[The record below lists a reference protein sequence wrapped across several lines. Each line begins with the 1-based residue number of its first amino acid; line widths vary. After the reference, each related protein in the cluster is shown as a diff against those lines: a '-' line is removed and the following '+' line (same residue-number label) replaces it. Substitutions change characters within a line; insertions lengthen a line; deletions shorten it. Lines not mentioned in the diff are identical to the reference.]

1 MSKQKDVGKISSTRK
16 SSTIASKSSTSVRD
30 GSTERKRAEKVE
42 IPIKKKII
50 SSSLTNVRKK
60 LSESDKPNKS
70 ASEPMTSSSSP
81 EKPVDMKLLSSKK
94 RNKPEVPVTPKSSR
108 VSKTQFFPSKNM
120 YSHALSLKSS
130 PISKI
135 SDKTSN
141 KSKQGDS
148 FASGKTNSVKKISSS
163 YELPTRNSTRIV
175 TKKSETENKLLSSK
189 KSKPTEEISFKR
201 STSSLKHVTSEMK
214 SKIETGPNSLE
225 SNNSV
230 YTSPDSSILSERP
243 RTATLKRGSIVN
255 TNIVGPEAPMM
266 KKIVDGQSIR
276 SKMPSS
282 SLAILDDNEVKAD
295 SKPSPKSE
303 TSENDNYE
311 EDFESYESDFE
322 QYSSSSSTNLDNITG
337 ETSSITTNS
346 DSDTD
351 APVTST
357 PKKIISIG
365 SEEERKLDSGHYDMS
380 DYNHKHMLDN
390 IKEFVEKENSTLV
403 VMNNPASLSD
413 EGFEDQKSLQLIN
426 FLDAKRKHEYRKSI
440 EMKQK
445 RGKEILS
452 MIRLH
457 SFTFTLFDLPPV
469 PYDVFIKNYGAS
481 NTVQSASQTG
491 EDNVEEEIQTE
502 KIITCTKWTQ
512 IPICFNNG
520 DPDDPNYWSNYK
532 QDYLGVG
539 GDEESIEK
547 IIQKQLFDD
556 NALNKFLKSAGD
568 LIIRIQEEARM
579 KSTGNIMKNQK
590 PIPFS
595 DGHILFN
602 TSDSIFDGT
611 TIKCVSFSCDT
622 NNKVMTVHLK
632 RSEVLAK
639 GSVLAIWNIC
649 NSEEPE
655 MVYISH
661 GTITCCT
668 FGKEEFGLVFAGLED
683 GTLSIWDTN
692 RNTQKLCFSNNVP
705 VHSTDIGFGHQC
717 KIVALHPVRND
728 SKEYFLERSLTNEF
742 PSDELNRITENSS
755 PHIGELQCTD
765 FVVNSI
771 NPNFA
776 FISTNYGF
784 IVHHLVKGGRAIV
797 KKFLSETI
805 SKANCMD
812 TCPFT
817 PDYFLAG
824 YENGNIHLYSRMIE
838 TPIMVLSDK
847 KSRIHECSIELL
859 QWSKNKPFLIYTKD
873 KRNTIHIWDL
883 SESDMVPIY
892 SIPIGKE
899 ITCMTLSPSTKRS
912 EIEKSYMMIGTKD
925 GSLFLHL
932 LNEEHGQQS
941 KQIYEEHVR
950 TFLNYVNRL

>member
-30 GSTERKRAEKVE
+30 GSTERKRADKVE

-50 SSSLTNVRKK
+50 SSSSTNVRKK

-120 YSHALSLKSS
+120 YSHALSSKSS

-189 KSKPTEEISFKR
+189 KSKPTGEISFKR

-266 KKIVDGQSIR
+266 KKIVEGQSIR

-282 SLAILDDNEVKAD
+282 SLASLDDNEVKAD

-380 DYNHKHMLDN
+380 DYKHKHMLDN

-452 MIRLH
+452 MIRLD

-602 TSDSIFDGT
+602 TSDIIFDGT

-728 SKEYFLERSLTNEF
+728 SKEYFLERSLTNEIC
-742 PSDELNRITENSS
+742 SLDENGEIILWTVIVKNDDISSELSHNVFLVMNSTVS
-755 PHIGELQCTD
+755 LKTVHPNLVELQCTD
-765 FVVNSI
+765 FVINSI

-797 KKFLSETI
+797 KKFLSG
-805 SKANCMD
+805 A
-812 TCPFT
+812 
-817 PDYFLAG
+817 
-824 YENGNIHLYSRMIE
+824 
-838 TPIMVLSDK
+838 LSDVNSAYIDHNHEGDMDDNTSMSSRAS
-847 KSRIHECSIELL
+847 SRIFDSDAMMSLDSLSALYDSEYDNC
-859 QWSKNKPFLIYTKD
+859 YRTD
-873 KRNTIHIWDL
+873 DDL
-883 SESDMVPIY
+883 NAVPDLERLNYFSVPANDVHLANIRSMSES
-892 SIPIGKE
+892 
-899 ITCMTLSPSTKRS
+899 ITRNFGQPRS
-912 EIEKSYMMIGTKD
+912 ETDPESD
-925 GSLFLHL
+925 
-932 LNEEHGQQS
+932 
-941 KQIYEEHVR
+941 V
-950 TFLNYVNRL
+950 